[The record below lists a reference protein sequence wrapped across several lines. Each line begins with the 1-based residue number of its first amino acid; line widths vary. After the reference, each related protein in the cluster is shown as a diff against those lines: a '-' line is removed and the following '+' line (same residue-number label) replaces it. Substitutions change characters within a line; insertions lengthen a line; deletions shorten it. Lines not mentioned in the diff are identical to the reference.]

1 MSEDD
6 LDRPIGKRASPKKG
20 KLAARF
26 DPASVAAFVVGGVLV
41 FAGFWALLVNDPLGG
56 EPVAVATIVRKAGVA
71 PAAQQQAENK
81 SPDAHDPHE
90 PAVNR
95 EGTPVI
101 NPGDPLPKKG
111 PVIIRIP
118 GEGEPPAGSASA
130 AAGPRPPDPALL
142 ESSAYGSLPRVGAD
156 GRRPLDVYARGA
168 DAAPGAARVA
178 LVVAGLGVGR
188 EITNLAIQSLP
199 ATVSLAFSPYG
210 DDVADLVEKARASGH
225 EVLLQAPME
234 PFGYPAND
242 TGPQTL
248 LTALPAS
255 ANLERLR
262 WALGRAK
269 GYVGVA
275 PLGGGKFLDADA
287 SVQPVFTELARRG
300 LLFASASDDGDSRLG
315 QSASRVGL
323 AHTKAG
329 ATIDG
334 GGDAASIDAALADLE
349 RSAKQGEVSLGFA
362 TATPLTLKRID
373 VWREGLAKRGVALVP
388 ASAAIAPQGPS

>member
-41 FAGFWALLVNDPLGG
+41 FAAFWAVFVDNPLGG
-56 EPVAVATIVRKAGVA
+56 EPVAVATIARKAGVV

-81 SPDAHDPHE
+81 APDGQTAPE

-101 NPGDPLPKKG
+101 RPGDPMPKKG

-118 GEGEPPAGSASA
+118 GDGDAPAGGASA
-130 AAGPRPPDPALL
+130 GAAPRQPDPALL
-142 ESSAYGSLPRVGAD
+142 EASAYGSLPRVGVD

-178 LVVAGLGVGR
+178 LVVTGLGVGR

-210 DDVADLVEKARASGH
+210 DDVSDLVEKARASGH
-225 EVLLQAPME
+225 EVLLQTPME

-300 LLFASASDDGDSRLG
+300 LLFASVSNDGADRLG
-315 QSASRVGL
+315 QSAARAGL
-323 AHTKAG
+323 ARTKAG
-329 ATIDG
+329 AAIDD

-349 RSAKQGEVSLGFA
+349 RSAKQGEVALGFA
-362 TATPLTLKRID
+362 NATSLTLKRIEL
-373 VWREGLAKRGVALVP
+373 WREGLAKRGFALVP

>member
-6 LDRPIGKRASPKKG
+6 LDRPIGKPAPPKKG
-20 KLAARF
+20 KLLSRF
-26 DPASVAAFVVGGVLV
+26 DLTTVAAFVVGGVLV
-41 FAGFWALLVNDPLGG
+41 FAGFWALLVDEPLGG
-56 EPVAVATIVRKAGVA
+56 EPVAVATIARKVGVA
-71 PAAQQQAENK
+71 PVAQQQAENK
-81 SPDAHDPHE
+81 APEGHGVQE
-90 PAVNR
+90 VAVNR

-101 NPGDPLPKKG
+101 NPGDPMPKKG

-118 GEGEPPAGSASA
+118 GDGDAPLSGASA
-130 AAGPRPPDPALL
+130 GAGPRPADPALL
-142 ESSAYGSLPRVGAD
+142 ESSAYGSLPRVGTD

-300 LLFASASDDGDSRLG
+300 LLFASASIDGADRLG
-315 QSASRVGL
+315 DAAARAGL
-323 AHTKAG
+323 AHTKSG
-329 ATIDG
+329 AAVDG

-349 RSAKQGEVSLGFA
+349 RSAKQGEVALGFA
-362 TATPLTLKRID
+362 NATPLTLKRIEI
-373 VWREGLAKRGVALVP
+373 WREGLAKRGVALVP